1 MVFHIENLLQCIYV
15 YFNHNPKKHLEFAK
29 WVEIMEIKGNKI
41 LRNIKTKWISMFNLV
56 KHVLFEYCTLLMKMA
71 LDAPTISFTK
81 SNLCLLINVEML
93 LGLNVVMPLLE
104 VMHSL
109 IKFAQLQDMFMCDFI
124 TTVKICE
131 GEVYRMY
138 YDIHSSF
145 QGDVFMNFQPL
156 IDCVHESII
165 FC

>member
-1 MVFHIENLLQCIYV
+1 
-15 YFNHNPKKHLEFAK
+15 
-29 WVEIMEIKGNKI
+29 
-41 LRNIKTKWISMFNLV
+41 
-56 KHVLFEYCTLLMKMA
+56 LFEYCTLLMKIT